1 MIPGT
6 RRLRLSNI
14 VSEYN
19 PDVCVDYLSSVIVFV
34 VVYFENRKETLT
46 HVYLVLSS
54 TQAINKFRIF

>member
-1 MIPGT
+1 M
-6 RRLRLSNI
+6 
-14 VSEYN
+14 
-19 PDVCVDYLSSVIVFV
+19 SVLTTFFLCIVFV